1 MEKSFVF
8 YWIERKT

>member
-8 YWIERKT
+8 YWIERKK